1 MTGAVHVEE
10 CAWASFADPGDARNH
25 VPGRDLRQWVRTI
38 GADVEEGGGDHSH
51 LERHIQEAI
60 EQAIRE

>member
-1 MTGAVHVEE
+1 MTSAVHVVG

-25 VPGRDLRQWVRTI
+25 APGRYLRQWVRTI
-38 GADVEEGGGDHSH
+38 GAGGEEGGGDHSH